1 MIATIVPNSAAPTDQ
16 RFARN
21 TPKGKA
27 KAGFVEVPHR
37 YINRNL
43 ARDLPTKLGG
53 PYSALSPVIS
63 IAWP

>member
-16 RFARN
+16 RFARDPSN
-21 TPKGKA
+21 GKRRQGSSRFLTDTLTGISPETFPPKFG
-27 KAGFVEVPHR
+27 V
-37 YINRNL
+37 
-43 ARDLPTKLGG
+43 